1 MEKILISGASG
12 WLGNSTLRYLE
23 KQYALEKLNENLQV
37 VSTSNKNLDFF
48 PSINTKTYEQ
58 LINQDSEYDGFIHLA
73 SLTKDK
79 SLIMNKND
87 YIGEYLKVTSNAVQ
101 LLQKT
106 KKWFV
111 FISSG
116 AIWEEPNQA
125 LEKSIDKN
133 PYGFLKR
140 LEENLFTEICKNSGI
155 TYVCGRLWGGAGFDL
170 REPEKYALGSLILN
184 AINNENL
191 QINSGHKVYRR
202 YVDTKLFMEL
212 CIKMAQKGMTKTFDS
227 GGEVV
232 EIQDIAEIIR
242 FKFPKLQIIRTNK
255 ANQKDDEYY
264 SRNKEFEALLKDFD
278 LQHPTISELIE
289 QTIIG
294 LQSRMIL

>member
-12 WLGNSTLRYLE
+12 WLGNSTVKYLE
-23 KQYALEKLNENLQV
+23 NMYKIEELRDSLQV
-37 VSTSNKNLDFF
+37 VSTSNKNLDSF
-48 PSINTKTYEQ
+48 PSIKTKTYEQ
-58 LINQDSEYDGFIHLA
+58 VINDDSEFDGFIHLA

-79 SLIMNKND
+79 SLILSKND
-87 YIGEYLKVTSNAVQ
+87 YIGEFLKITSNAVQ

-116 AIWEEPNQA
+116 AIWEEPNQT

-140 LEENLFTEICKNSGI
+140 LEENLFSEICKNSGI
-155 TYVCGRLWGGAGFDL
+155 AYVCGRLWGGAGIEL
-170 REPEKYALGSLILN
+170 REPEKYAIGSLILN
-184 AINNENL
+184 ALNNENL

-202 YVDTKLFMEL
+202 YVDTSLFMEL
-212 CIKMAQKGMTKTFDS
+212 CIKMAQKGITKTFDS
-227 GGEVV
+227 GGEIV
-232 EIQDIAEIIR
+232 EIQEIAEIINL
-242 FKFPKLQIIRTNK
+242 KFPKLQIMRINK
-255 ANQKDDEYY
+255 ASQKDDEYF
-264 SRNKEFEALLKDFD
+264 SRSKEFEELLKDFD
-278 LQHPTISELIE
+278 LQHPTISELID

-294 LQSRMIL
+294 LQSRISL